1 MKNNETYIFST
12 RNIINERE
20 KNIYSMEYFYEKI
33 IFSVDVL

>member
-33 IFSVDVL
+33 IFSVDML